1 MVSIKSGLTF
11 ERIDRYT
18 FTFNDTVIS
27 VSSLACECV
36 GWILVQ
42 GVKKLYSDYDSLI
55 ASNEST
61 ATEKTLLCYL
71 ARFYT
76 PFYQYISKVGIN
88 SQSRQSVSCF
98 HNHQVTDS

>member
-11 ERIDRYT
+11 ERIDRYS
-18 FTFNDTVIS
+18 FTLTDTVIS

-42 GVKKLYSDYDSLI
+42 GDKKLYSDCDSLI
-55 ASNEST
+55 ASNKST
-61 ATEKTLLCYL
+61 ATETTLLWYL

-76 PFYQYISKVGIN
+76 PFYQYFSKVGTN
-88 SQSRQSVSCF
+88 AQSRQSVSCF
-98 HNHQVTDS
+98 HNHEVTD